1 VHVRWTTKEETI
13 SAPNASRPRV
23 RSSALRRRRRLLR
36 TAVIML
42 ALAVTSLVIGVTRGN
57 PPAATAARSTLLGRT
72 SSLPAALPPVGRSVL
87 RDTAVLS
94 APPRQGHLAP
104 GSNPSVLPGPILIA
118 DKSNNRLLIVD
129 PMGRVRWRFPRS
141 GDLRKGQTFRI
152 PDDAFFTPDGK
163 EIVATQE
170 DDSVISVID
179 IASHRI
185 VYRYGHPGHPG
196 AAPGYVHNPDDA
208 MMLPDGYL
216 ISADI
221 KNCRVVLIPPG
232 GKAPA
237 RAYGTTG
244 SCVHGPPTH
253 FGSPNGAFPMRDG
266 SYLVT
271 EINGDWVDEL
281 TLHGAVR
288 WSVHPPRV
296 AYPSD
301 TNEVANNRYLTV
313 DYSQPG
319 QVLEFNRAGRTLW
332 RYRHSTGRAAL
343 DHPSLAIP
351 LPNGDVLLNDD
362 YDDRVIVIDPHTQR
376 IVWQYGHDHMP
387 GRSAGFLHTPDG
399 VDLLPPHSLL
409 GTHAAT
415 MGQP

>member
-1 VHVRWTTKEETI
+1 MIYQGGDI
-13 SAPNASRPRV
+13 SAPDASGLRV
-23 RSSALRRRRRLLR
+23 PSAAVRRRRRLLR
-36 TAVIML
+36 TIVIAV
-42 ALAVTSLVIGVTRGN
+42 AVAVTSLVIGIARGN
-57 PPAATAARSTLLGRT
+57 SPAATAAHPPRPGQTSGR
-72 SSLPAALPPVGRSVL
+72 PHALPPVDRSASGS
-87 RDTAVLS
+87 RDAAVLS
-94 APPRQGHLAP
+94 TAPRNGHLAP
-104 GSNPSVLPGPILIA
+104 GSDPSVLPGPILIA
-118 DKSNNRLLIVD
+118 DKANNRLLIVD
-129 PMGRVRWRFPRS
+129 PQGRVRWQFPRR
-141 GDLRKGQTFRI
+141 GDLKKGQTFRI

-221 KNCRVVLIPPG
+221 KNCRVLLIPPG

-237 RAYGTTG
+237 RTYGTIG
-244 SCVHGPPTH
+244 SCVHAPPTH

-281 TLHGAVR
+281 RLDGAVR
-288 WSVHPPRV
+288 WSVHPPGV

-319 QVLEFNRAGRTLW
+319 QVLEFNRFGKTLW
-332 RYRHSTGRAAL
+332 RYRHTSGRAAL

-387 GRSAGFLHTPDG
+387 GRSAGFLHIPDG
-399 VDLLPPHSLL
+399 VDLLPPYSLL

>member
-1 VHVRWTTKEETI
+1 MNPQEETI
-13 SAPNASRPRV
+13 SAPNASGLRIP
-23 RSSALRRRRRLLR
+23 SAAVRRRRRLLR
-36 TAVIML
+36 TTVIML
-42 ALAVTSLVIGVTRGN
+42 AIAVTTLVVGVTRGSQ
-57 PPAATAARSTLLGRT
+57 PAATAARSTSLGRT
-72 SSLPAALPPVGRSVL
+72 SGPPAGVAAVGHSAVGSRGA
-87 RDTAVLS
+87 AVLS
-94 APPRQGHLAP
+94 TASRHGHLAP
-104 GSNPSVLPGPILIA
+104 GSDPSVLPGPILIA

-129 PMGRVRWRFPRS
+129 PKGRVRWRFPRP
-141 GDLRKGQTFRI
+141 GDLKSGQTFRI

-179 IASHRI
+179 IATHRI

-216 ISADI
+216 FSADI
-221 KNCRVVLIPPG
+221 KNCRVLLIPPD

-237 RAYGTTG
+237 RTYGTPG
-244 SCVHGPPTH
+244 FCVHAPPTH

-281 TLHGAVR
+281 RLDGAVR
-288 WSVHPPRV
+288 WSVHPPGV

-319 QVLEFNRAGRTLW
+319 QVLEFNRFGKTLW
-332 RYRHSTGRAAL
+332 RYRHTSGRAAL

-376 IVWQYGHDHMP
+376 IVWQYGHEHTP
-387 GRSAGFLHTPDG
+387 GRSAGFLHIPDG
-399 VDLLPPHSLL
+399 VDLLPPYSLL